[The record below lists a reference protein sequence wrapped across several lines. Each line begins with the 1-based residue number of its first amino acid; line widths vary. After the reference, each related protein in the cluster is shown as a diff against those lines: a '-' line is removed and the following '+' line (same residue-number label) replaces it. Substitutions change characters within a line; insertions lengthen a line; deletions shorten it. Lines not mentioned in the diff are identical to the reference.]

1 MIDWTWIRAAKDA
14 PLMVVL
20 SAIALYVLL
29 ILYTR
34 LVGLRSFSKMSGF
47 DFAITIA
54 IGSILASVTL
64 WQKPTLLEGAVALGV
79 LFGLQFV
86 VGNLRKRVP
95 GVTALV
101 DNAPLLLMD
110 GTEVLSDNLR
120 RANMTE
126 ADLWAK
132 APRGERHAAGAGARR
147 RHGADGR
154 RARASRPAGRPGR
167 RRRVACRRAGGT
179 EIAGWA
185 RVRNASSAPGVCNP
199 LWRSLAQHPLR
210 P

>member
-1 MIDWTWIRAAKDA
+1 MVDWTWIRAEGDA
-14 PLMVVL
+14 ALMVVL
-20 SAIALYVLL
+20 SAVALYTLL

-54 IGSILASVTL
+54 IGSVLASVTL
-64 WQKPTLLEGAVALGV
+64 WQKPTLWEGAVALGT

-95 GVTALV
+95 GITRLI

-110 GTEVLSDNLR
+110 GEEVLSDNLQ

-126 ADLWAK
+126 ADLRAK
-132 APRGERHAAGAGARR
+132 LREANVTRWEQVRAVVMESTGDVSVLHAPPDAPPIDESLLAGVDRGQN
-147 RHGADGR
+147 
-154 RARASRPAGRPGR
+154 
-167 RRRVACRRAGGT
+167 RV
-179 EIAGWA
+179 
-185 RVRNASSAPGVCNP
+185 SSG
-199 LWRSLAQHPLR
+199 
-210 P
+210 

>member
-1 MIDWTWIRAAKDA
+1 MIDWTWIRAAEDA
-14 PLMVVL
+14 PLMIVC
-20 SAIALYVLL
+20 SAVALYGLL

-34 LVGLRSFSKMSGF
+34 LVGLRSFSKMSAF

-86 VGNLRKRVP
+86 VGNLRKRLP
-95 GVTALV
+95 GVTRLV
-101 DNAPLLLMD
+101 DNRPLLLMD

-126 ADLWAK
+126 ADLRAK
-132 APRGERHAAGAGARR
+132 LREANVTR
-147 RHGADGR
+147 
-154 RARASRPAGRPGR
+154 
-167 RRRVACRRAGGT
+167 
-179 EIAGWA
+179 
-185 RVRNASSAPGVCNP
+185 
-199 LWRSLAQHPLR
+199 LAQVRAVVMESTGDVSVLHASPEAPPLDEALLADVR
-210 P
+210 EETRS

>member
-1 MIDWTWIRAAKDA
+1 MIDWTWIRAAEDA
-14 PLMVVL
+14 PLMIVL
-20 SAIALYVLL
+20 SAVALYVLL

-34 LVGLRSFSKMSGF
+34 LVGLRSFSKMSAF

-86 VGNLRKRVP
+86 VGNLRKRLP

-126 ADLWAK
+126 ADLRAK
-132 APRGERHAAGAGARR
+132 LREANVTRLEQVRAVVMESTGDVSVLHAPPDAPAIDDALL
-147 RHGADGR
+147 ADVQDD
-154 RARASRPAGRPGR
+154 SK
-167 RRRVACRRAGGT
+167 
-179 EIAGWA
+179 
-185 RVRNASSAPGVCNP
+185 
-199 LWRSLAQHPLR
+199 
-210 P
+210 

>member
-14 PLMVVL
+14 PLMIVL
-20 SAIALYVLL
+20 SAVALYVLL

-34 LVGLRSFSKMSGF
+34 LVGLRSFSKMSAF

-95 GVTALV
+95 GVTALI
-101 DNAPLLLMD
+101 DNRPLLLMD
-110 GTEVLSDNLR
+110 GTEVLSDHLR

-126 ADLWAK
+126 ADLRAK
-132 APRGERHAAGAGARR
+132 LREANVTRLEQVRAVVMESTGDVSVLHAPPDAPAIDDALL
-147 RHGADGR
+147 ADVQGD
-154 RARASRPAGRPGR
+154 P
-167 RRRVACRRAGGT
+167 
-179 EIAGWA
+179 E
-185 RVRNASSAPGVCNP
+185 
-199 LWRSLAQHPLR
+199 
-210 P
+210 

>member
-1 MIDWTWIRAAKDA
+1 MAAAGDA
-14 PLMVVL
+14 PLMIVL
-20 SAIALYVLL
+20 SAVALYALL

-54 IGSILASVTL
+54 IGSVLASVTL
-64 WQKPTLLEGAVALGV
+64 WQKPTLWEGAVALGT

-95 GVTALV
+95 GVTAAL

-110 GTEVLSDNLR
+110 GEEVLSDNLQ

-126 ADLWAK
+126 ADLRAK
-132 APRGERHAAGAGARR
+132 LREANVTRFDQVRAVVMESTGDVSVLHAPPDAPPIDASLL
-147 RHGADGR
+147 ADVGTGPD
-154 RARASRPAGRPGR
+154 RASG
-167 RRRVACRRAGGT
+167 
-179 EIAGWA
+179 
-185 RVRNASSAPGVCNP
+185 
-199 LWRSLAQHPLR
+199 
-210 P
+210 

>member
-14 PLMVVL
+14 PLMIVY
-20 SAIALYVLL
+20 SAVALYVLL

-54 IGSILASVTL
+54 IGSIFASVTL

-110 GTEVLSDNLR
+110 GTEVLRDNLR
-120 RANMTE
+120 RANVTE
-126 ADLWAK
+126 
-132 APRGERHAAGAGARR
+132 PTCG
-147 RHGADGR
+147 
-154 RARASRPAGRPGR
+154 P
-167 RRRVACRRAGGT
+167 
-179 EIAGWA
+179 
-185 RVRNASSAPGVCNP
+185 SSA
-199 LWRSLAQHPLR
+199 R
-210 P
+210 PT

>member
-1 MIDWTWIRAAKDA
+1 MIDWTWIRAAEDA
-14 PLMVVL
+14 PLMIVC
-20 SAIALYVLL
+20 SAVALYVLL

-34 LVGLRSFSKMSGF
+34 LVGLRSFSKMSAF

-86 VGNLRKRVP
+86 VGNLRKRLP
-95 GVTALV
+95 GVTRLI
-101 DNAPLLLMD
+101 DNRPLLLMD

-126 ADLWAK
+126 ADLRAK
-132 APRGERHAAGAGARR
+132 LREANVTR
-147 RHGADGR
+147 
-154 RARASRPAGRPGR
+154 
-167 RRRVACRRAGGT
+167 
-179 EIAGWA
+179 
-185 RVRNASSAPGVCNP
+185 
-199 LWRSLAQHPLR
+199 LAQVRAVVMESTGDVSVLHAPPEAPAIDDALLEDVQGDLK
-210 P
+210 

>member
-1 MIDWTWIRAAKDA
+1 MIDWTWIRAAEDA
-14 PLMVVL
+14 PLMIVC
-20 SAIALYVLL
+20 SAVALYVLL

-34 LVGLRSFSKMSGF
+34 LVGLRSFSKMSAF

-86 VGNLRKRVP
+86 VGNLRKRLP

-126 ADLWAK
+126 ADLRAK
-132 APRGERHAAGAGARR
+132 LREANVTRLEQVRAVVMESTGDVSVLHAPPDAPAIDDALL
-147 RHGADGR
+147 ADVQDD
-154 RARASRPAGRPGR
+154 SK
-167 RRRVACRRAGGT
+167 
-179 EIAGWA
+179 
-185 RVRNASSAPGVCNP
+185 
-199 LWRSLAQHPLR
+199 
-210 P
+210 